1 MRNSFK
7 SLSTMKF
14 FAFILIIELT
24 IALYLSS
31 ICTITTNEAKQK
43 KENLERFFNLE
54 TSYLMEIAIYQ
65 NGAHDYINGFSNMS
79 KVYDEFYKMKSE
91 GMIKDFYAIYGGGIN
106 PIAASNENIIPEKY
120 KNLAFDTLNMPLAMI
135 MLNENFSNQYNLN
148 ISEGRGFTS
157 KDFQVKGKEENV
169 PIILGEDYK
178 KLVSLGDTVETTVP
192 NFDSA
197 EAEGVNLTFEV
208 IGFYKHNDIPLLGQR
223 IGVLSNIQY
232 SNAFGIFPLI
242 TDVIALN
249 YQPLLAQ
256 YGIFVDVGNK
266 NNLSNVQERINMLI
280 KDDGY
285 NLIVENF
292 YSDYS
297 KIKTA
302 LDYDIFNSL
311 IIAIIFT
318 IFSILGF
325 VSVIIARLYNRKNE
339 FAIKLSSGATI
350 KNLIFEIIFENIFIC
365 FISALLSITLVTLNY
380 RDYLSIKMII
390 TNLSI
395 ALGIIIFINII
406 SILKL
411 KNLKIIDLLRRD

>member
-7 SLSTMKF
+7 SLATMKF
-14 FAFILIIELT
+14 FSFILIIELT

-31 ICTITTNEAKQK
+31 VCTITTNDAKQK
-43 KENLERFFNLE
+43 KDNLERFFNFE
-54 TSYLMEIAIYQ
+54 TSYLMELDIYQ
-65 NGAHDYINGFSNMS
+65 NGFDDYINDFSNMS

-106 PIAASNENIIPEKY
+106 PVATNDKSLIPKKY
-120 KNLAFDTLNMPLAMI
+120 KNLAFSTLNMPLAMI
-135 MLNENFSNQYNLN
+135 MLNENFYNQYNLN

-157 KDFQVKGKEENV
+157 KDFEVKGYEENV

-178 KLVSLGDTVETTVP
+178 DLVSLGHTVEITVP

-197 EAEGVNLTFEV
+197 ESEGVNLTFEV

-242 TDVIALN
+242 TDVTALN

-256 YGIFVDVGNK
+256 YGIFVDIGNK
-266 NNLSNVQERINMLI
+266 NNLSNVQERINNLI
-280 KDDGY
+280 NTDGY
-285 NLIVENF
+285 NLLVENF
-292 YSDYS
+292 YNDYS
-297 KIKTA
+297 KIKTS
-302 LDYDIFNSL
+302 LDSDVFNSL

-325 VSVIIARLYNRKNE
+325 ISVIIARLYNRKNE

-365 FISALLSITLVTLNY
+365 LISTLLSITLVILNY
-380 RDYLSIKMII
+380 GDYLSIKMII